1 MLKSYKFNRLLF
13 FLKKLKLILFLLL
26 FLSCNH
32 SHYGSCDT
40 NVVVNSPGVH
50 NFQLSSDVSAIIGVP
65 ENYQAFIFSNVDL
78 GPNNAFYL
86 DNSILPVFYKNLFGI
101 AFNGSSQ
108 IVING
113 GKKEQNMAV
122 FIIPTNNCNQHA
134 FYGMSH
140 GDFRINL
147 TTLPTK
153 NDIQACA
160 FQPSF
165 ITDIYQ
171 NITFG
176 VKTESDQEGHIFYGF
191 DDKSSQPNDIMTTNS
206 QNMDHFNNKI
216 NNIIQELNYY
226 KEFKKLYRKKFKQ
239 MDFAK
244 DQKKYINFKQK
255 PLYEMD
261 KFSSSKL
268 SKINFLIKD
277 ENEELFFQ
285 QNYQKYKHLLKINS
299 THNFKNLNWLMKQE
313 ASKHHHSNSFTSPGF
328 LYSNT
333 TTGIQSFTTVNTEFY
348 VIYKIKRVEKSSEV
362 ILERKFLDNQNQTS
376 IDNSMLYDHYDFL
389 LYYDKSSTNFIYDTD
404 WVYTDEKEIIPKSYF
419 WKVMKWFLALIIII
433 VSIIIVF
440 IVVSVVNYTKRNRLC
455 CFKKLNNNQE
465 MNEDDYDLNMAYPNV
480 NRRRSNNSNELE
492 LETVCY
498 PPDLDDLVT
507 YNKSTKKR
515 RSSMIDNYNNVHD
528 SDSYEYI
535 TESLSSQDDLENNNG
550 HDTND
555 GRSSNHKKK
564 RVKRMKI
571 NCSSARIS
579 TSPYDIDLQNE
590 TDIGDL
596 SAENLTN
603 ETTSQDNLGENGEN
617 IPNPYG
623 LPSLVHNSNETNNND
638 DTSDVNPTC

>member
-1 MLKSYKFNRLLF
+1 M
-13 FLKKLKLILFLLL
+13 LL
-26 FLSCNH
+26 FLSCNR

-40 NVVVNSPGVH
+40 NIVVNSPGVH

-86 DNSILPVFYKNLFGI
+86 DNSILPVYYKNLFGI

-108 IVING
+108 IGIKG
-113 GKKEQNMAV
+113 GKKEQNIAV
-122 FIIPTNNCNQHA
+122 FIIPSNNCNQHA

-160 FQPSF
+160 FQPTF
-165 ITDIYQ
+165 ITDINQ

-176 VKTESDQEGHIFYGF
+176 VNSESDQEGHIFYGF
-191 DDKSSQPNDIMTTNS
+191 DDKSSQLNDIMTKKS
-206 QNMDHFNNKI
+206 QNIDHFNNKI
-216 NNIIQELNYY
+216 NNIIQELDYY
-226 KEFKKLYRKKFKQ
+226 QEFKKLYRKKFKQ
-239 MDFAK
+239 MDFTK
-244 DQKKYINFKQK
+244 DRKKYNNYKQK
-255 PLYEMD
+255 FMYEND
-261 KFSSSKL
+261 KFISNKL
-268 SKINFLIKD
+268 SKSNLLIKD
-277 ENEELFFQ
+277 EDEELFFQ
-285 QNYQKYKHLLKINS
+285 QNYQKYKNLLKIHS
-299 THNFKNLNWLMKQE
+299 AHNFKNPNQNT
-313 ASKHHHSNSFTSPGF
+313 SKYYHSNSFSSPGF
-328 LYSNT
+328 LYSNST
-333 TTGIQSFTTVNTEFY
+333 TSIQSFTTVNTEFY
-348 VIYKIKRVEKSSEV
+348 VIYKIKSAEKSSEI
-362 ILERKFLDNQNQTS
+362 ILERKFLDNQDQTS
-376 IDNSMLYDHYDFL
+376 IDNSMLHDHYDFL
-389 LYYDKSSTNFIYDTD
+389 LYYDKGSSSFIYDTK
-404 WVYTDEKEIIPKSYF
+404 WVNTEIEDIPKSYF

-465 MNEDDYDLNMAYPNV
+465 MNEDDYNLNMAYPNS

-507 YNKSTKKR
+507 YSKSTKKK
-515 RSSMIDNYNNVHD
+515 RSSMIENYDNIHD

-535 TESLSSQDDLENNNG
+535 TESSSCEDGDLAENNN
-550 HDTND
+550 DTN
-555 GRSSNHKKK
+555 GNSTHKKK
-564 RVKRMKI
+564 RIKKMKI

-579 TSPYDIDLQNE
+579 ASPYDIDAQNT
-590 TDIGDL
+590 TDIRDL

-603 ETTSQDNLGENGEN
+603 ETSQETIGENGEN

-623 LPSLVHNSNETNNND
+623 LPSLVHNSNETNNDEN
-638 DTSDVNPTC
+638 SDVNPTC